1 MTRTLIGIAVVAM
14 TSAVTCA
21 RTADVPPA
29 APARAA
35 PEPTGDAGA
44 NALGAT
50 MHIHFAL
57 VTEIHRALIVGDL
70 SAARDR
76 ARTLSRM
83 EATAEL
89 GQWQDRV
96 QFLREQAA
104 RLAEAMTAH
113 EARRL
118 STELATFCADCH
130 IVSAEPSRFRL
141 PPKPASDGSLR
152 AAMAR
157 HEWAAESMWLG
168 VLAPSTE
175 RWRDGLDAIEL
186 LPADA
191 AALAGHERSRDFER
205 LGRRL
210 AALASRSRE
219 LPGQGDR
226 AIRLAEITQV
236 CAACHALTRR

>member
-1 MTRTLIGIAVVAM
+1 MTRTLIGIALATM

-29 APARAA
+29 APAPAA
-35 PEPTGDAGA
+35 PEPARGTEAD
-44 NALGAT
+44 ALGAR
-50 MHIHFAL
+50 MHTHFAL
-57 VTEIHRALIVGDL
+57 VTEIHRSLIAGDL
-70 SAARDR
+70 PAARDR
-76 ARTLSRM
+76 ARNLSRM

-96 QFLREQAA
+96 RFVREQVA
-104 RLAEAMTAH
+104 RLAAATTAH

-130 IVSAEPSRFRL
+130 MVSAQPSRFRM
-141 PPKPASDGSLR
+141 PPEPPSDGSLH
-152 AAMAR
+152 ATMAR

-168 VLAPSTE
+168 VIAPSTE
-175 RWRDGLDAIEL
+175 LWRDGLDAIEI
-186 LPADA
+186 LPADSA
-191 AALAGHERSRDFER
+191 AVAGHERSRDFER

-210 AALASRSRE
+210 SALASRSRK

-226 AIRLAEITQV
+226 AIRLAEIMQV
-236 CAACHALTRR
+236 CAACHAITRR